1 MKLNVVQSKLNIF
14 GDNMVKKNNFSAPLK
29 KRVFH
34 TIRSRQKIIKVPL
47 QFDSFYQILKKSL
60 FPSWLRF
67 GILFRNLLIN
77 ENASLNK

>member
-14 GDNMVKKNNFSAPLK
+14 GDNMVKKKISAPLK

-47 QFDSFYQILKKSL
+47 QFDSSYQILKKSL

-67 GILFRNLLIN
+67 GILFLLIN
-77 ENASLNK
+77 ENTSLNK

>member
-34 TIRSRQKIIKVPL
+34 TIRSRQKIIKVPFE
-47 QFDSFYQILKKSL
+47 FDSFCQIFKKITFSKL
-60 FPSWLRF
+60 VKIWYFVSKSV
-67 GILFRNLLIN
+67 NQ
-77 ENASLNK
+77 

>member
-14 GDNMVKKNNFSAPLK
+14 GDNMVKKIVASLK

-34 TIRSRQKIIKVPL
+34 TIRSRQKIIKFPL
-47 QFDSFYQILKKSL
+47 QFDLFYQISKKSL